1 MSDRSIAMWRLNAAQ
16 RTALRQ
22 RLIELARVFGLP
34 TEDDNRTPPE
44 LARDVCQ
51 AMAPLDPARAWLLE
65 GVIAGRLPV
74 MAEVQD
80 CVRTAELDGVEA
92 AFRAVVRRW
101 SADPD
106 EQSRAA
112 VTIVTDQVLVDVHHT
127 AQVDFATGIQRV
139 TREVARRWW
148 ESDDVLLVGW
158 RADLSG
164 MRVLTAPERARAFHG
179 GPAVPV
185 PNDAAMV
192 IPWRCTYV
200 VPELAAEVRRA
211 ERLLAM
217 AASSETTLQMIG
229 HDLVPVTTAE
239 TSHSGLTPGFAR
251 NLAAARHART
261 IAPVSEAS
269 ADEYRGWVKMLTGS
283 GLPGPVIEPVLLPA
297 EAPPAQP
304 GQVERA
310 AQRLLVGSLP
320 LVLVVGSHEPRK
332 NHLTVLHAAEIL
344 WREGYQFSLTFV
356 GGNSWNSGAFT
367 ATLDRLAAQG
377 RPVETISAASDDL
390 LWGGYRVARFTVFPS
405 INEGF
410 GLPVAE
416 SLACGT
422 PVVTSKYG
430 AMKEIADQGGGAVL
444 VDPRN
449 DSDVAAGMRA
459 LLETD
464 GLIDQ
469 LRSEAAARPN
479 RTWDD
484 YAAET
489 WTVFLSGARRSGRRN
504 RLNRCWADLADPPG
518 EAVRPHP
525 RGQLA
530 RGCGQAGVP

>member
-1 MSDRSIAMWRLNAAQ
+1 
-16 RTALRQ
+16 
-22 RLIELARVFGLP
+22 
-34 TEDDNRTPPE
+34 
-44 LARDVCQ
+44 
-51 AMAPLDPARAWLLE
+51 
-65 GVIAGRLPV
+65 
-74 MAEVQD
+74 
-80 CVRTAELDGVEA
+80 
-92 AFRAVVRRW
+92 
-101 SADPD
+101 
-106 EQSRAA
+106 
-112 VTIVTDQVLVDVHHT
+112 
-127 AQVDFATGIQRV
+127 
-139 TREVARRWW
+139 
-148 ESDDVLLVGW
+148 
-158 RADLSG
+158 
-164 MRVLTAPERARAFHG
+164 
-179 GPAVPV
+179 
-185 PNDAAMV
+185 
-192 IPWRCTYV
+192 
-200 VPELAAEVRRA
+200 
-211 ERLLAM
+211 
-217 AASSETTLQMIG
+217 
-229 HDLVPVTTAE
+229 
-239 TSHSGLTPGFAR
+239 
-251 NLAAARHART
+251 
-261 IAPVSEAS
+261 
-269 ADEYRGWVKMLTGS
+269 
-283 GLPGPVIEPVLLPA
+283 
-297 EAPPAQP
+297 
-304 GQVERA
+304 
-310 AQRLLVGSLP
+310 LP

-356 GGNSWNSGAFT
+356 GGNSWNSGAFM